1 MSKHEIRLRRQKLT
15 SRGTDR
21 FRNYGAVLER
31 HEEEV
36 RLKKIIRVFT
46 YFLVILI
53 VLVLLV
59 IVVRVEKKVKDTPP
73 RSEQRADNGST
84 VQQFKGSRVR
94 VKICANL

>member
-31 HEEEV
+31 HGEEV
-36 RLKKIIRVFT
+36 RLKKIVRVFT

-53 VLVLLV
+53 ALVLLV

-73 RSEQRADNGST
+73 RSQQRAFVGGS
-84 VQQFKGSRVR
+84 
-94 VKICANL
+94 